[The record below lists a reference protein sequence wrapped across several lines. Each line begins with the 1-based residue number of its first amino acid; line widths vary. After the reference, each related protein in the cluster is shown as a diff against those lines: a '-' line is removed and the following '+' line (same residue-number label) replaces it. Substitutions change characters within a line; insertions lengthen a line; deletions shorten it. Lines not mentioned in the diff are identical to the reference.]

1 MLTADHIMPKDRV
14 NENKGTLSAWVVCF
28 SAALFFFY
36 EFIQMNLFNAISPQL
51 LATFSLNAEQLGR
64 LSAFYFYANL
74 LFLFPAGLILDRFST
89 RKVILSSMLIC
100 VTGTYLF
107 AMSTDLQW
115 ASLFRFLTGIGSAF
129 CFLSCVRLAS
139 RWFPARRMALV
150 IGLIVTMAMLGGFVA
165 QTPMT
170 KLALAFGWRHALMID
185 AGLGVGIIAIIWL
198 FVRDYPTQGHFQ
210 QHEAKAQLQAFGFFK
225 SMRYSYLNLQN
236 WLCGIYTCLMN
247 LPVAVLGALWG
258 SLYLEQVY
266 QLTPTEASFITS
278 MIFIGTMIG
287 SPTAGWVS
295 DKIGLR
301 RVPMILGSLLTF
313 STIAFIMYNPFH
325 SVLLLEFLFFALGFF
340 SSSQVISYPTVGE
353 SNSRLITASSVSV
366 VSFTTISGYA
376 IAQPLFGKLMDLH
389 WNNLIIN
396 HEPIYSAANFHLA
409 LMLLPIGF
417 FTALIAAL
425 LMRETYCKPAEDGV
439 DAAQ

>member
-14 NENKGTLSAWVVCF
+14 NEQEGGLLAWIVCF

-51 LATFSLNAEQLGR
+51 LAAFSLNAEQLGR
-64 LSAFYFYANL
+64 LSANYFYANL
-74 LFLFPAGLILDRFST
+74 IFLFPAGLISDRFSS
-89 RKVILSSMLIC
+89 RSVILTSMIIC
-100 VTGTYLF
+100 VSGTYLF
-107 AMSTDLQW
+107 ALSTTLPW
-115 ASLFRFLTGIGSAF
+115 AELFRFLTGIGSAF

-150 IGLIVTMAMLGGFVA
+150 IGLIITMAMLGGFVA

-170 KLALAFGWRHALMID
+170 KLALAFGWRHALMLD
-185 AGLGVGIIAIIWL
+185 AGLGVAIIAIIWM
-198 FVRDYPTQGHFQ
+198 FVRDYPAQGAFQ
-210 QHEAKAQLQAFGFFK
+210 QNEAKAQLHSLGFFK
-225 SMRYSYLNLQN
+225 SMRYSYLNRQN

-258 SLYLEQVY
+258 SLFLEQVY
-266 QLTPTEASFITS
+266 QLTPTDASYITS

-287 SPTAGWVS
+287 SPTAGWLS

-301 RVPMILGSLLTF
+301 RMPMILGSLITF
-313 STIAFIMYNPFH
+313 TTISFIMYSPFH
-325 SVLLLEFLFFALGFF
+325 SVLLLKFLFLALGFF

-353 SNSRLITASSVSV
+353 SNSKLITASSVSV

-389 WNNLIIN
+389 WNKLIIN
-396 HEPIYSAANFHLA
+396 NEPIYSPANFHLA
-409 LMLLPIGF
+409 LMVLPIGF
-417 FTALIAAL
+417 FIALIAAF
-425 LMRETYCKPAEDGV
+425 LMRETYCKPVEGAVEL
-439 DAAQ
+439 